1 MRALSRR
8 TLLGWLGCAAW
19 PIRAARGEPRVV
31 NISIQNF
38 AFAPARVQVAA
49 GARVTWTNE
58 DDAPHLVVA
67 TGGAFRSGALDT
79 GDAFQFVFREPGS
92 YDYFCALHPHMRGVV
107 TVTAEAGRGAEAGD
121 D

>member
-1 MRALSRR
+1 
-8 TLLGWLGCAAW
+8 
-19 PIRAARGEPRVV
+19 
-31 NISIQNF
+31 
-38 AFAPARVQVAA
+38 
-49 GARVTWTNE
+49 VTWAND

-67 TGGAFRSGALDT
+67 TRGAFRSSALDT
-79 GDAFQFVFREPGS
+79 GDTFQFVFREPGS

>member
-58 DDAPHLVVA
+58 DDAPHLVVS
-67 TGGAFRSGALDT
+67 TGGAFRSSDWIPATLFNSSSASPGAT
-79 GDAFQFVFREPGS
+79 IISAPCTRT
-92 YDYFCALHPHMRGVV
+92 C
-107 TVTAEAGRGAEAGD
+107 GAW
-121 D
+121 